1 MTQDLLLDASR
12 AFFGQVTKLDARRA
26 RLTLMQ
32 ANARYRL
39 ATVSVR
45 YGVREF
51 RVEIDRY
58 RNTIR
63 LSEITVHRRL
73 GFDRRQSPEW
83 FCHAG
88 DRACT
93 AAAYP
98 PVGSV
103 SAGREQP

>member
-1 MTQDLLLDASR
+1 MMTQDLLLDVSR

-32 ANARYRL
+32 ANTRYRL

-51 RVEIDRY
+51 RVEINRY

-63 LSEITVHRRL
+63 LSEIAVHRRF
-73 GFDRRQSPEW
+73 GFDRSNPLNGFALREIEHVRLLHTHRLDRYLPE
-83 FCHAG
+83 
-88 DRACT
+88 
-93 AAAYP
+93 
-98 PVGSV
+98 
-103 SAGREQP
+103 EL